1 MDVALPLPATVSPSI
16 SPYDHGR
23 VTMVMSQIQREITA
37 TQFKAHCLR
46 LLDEVAETGESLVI
60 TKHGRPV
67 ARLEPPVRPADLRG
81 SVKFNISDDE
91 LINFSMGPWDM
102 EQDE

>member
-1 MDVALPLPATVSPSI
+1 M
-16 SPYDHGR
+16 
-23 VTMVMSQIQREITA
+23 VTMVMSELQREITA

-46 LLDEVAETGESLVI
+46 LLDEVAETGEALVV

-67 ARLEPPVRPADLRG
+67 AVVEPPMRPADLRG
-81 SVKFNISDDE
+81 SVEFKLSDDE

-102 EQDE
+102 ELDE